1 MTLVDAAPR
10 TRAAARLAAL
20 EPGAGPL
27 APDRLARVVAA
38 LAADTAL
45 WRPVVRH
52 DPLSRW
58 YTRLHLDEAVEVWL
72 IGWEVGQDTR
82 LHDHGGACGAFA
94 ICQGRL
100 TEDYA
105 PGAGGTALRRRVHD
119 TGARQAFSAA
129 YVHNLCNEGPAAA
142 TSVHAYSPP
151 LRTMRFHDM
160 VDGRLVP
167 TGSVWAAGPEP
178 GLSEP
183 PLTVEDLLAGAR
195 SRLRRLGPHETA
207 AAVARG
213 ALLVDIR
220 PAAQR
225 RREGEVP
232 GAVVIERNVLEWR
245 LDPASDA
252 RLPEAGYDV
261 QVVVMCSEGY
271 TSSLAAAALQDL
283 GVRRATDLRGGFAA
297 WAGAGLPTR
306 HAAP

>member
-1 MTLVDAAPR
+1 MALADIAPR

-20 EPGAGPL
+20 EPDAGPL
-27 APDRLARVVAA
+27 SPERLARIVAA
-38 LAADTAL
+38 LAADRAL
-45 WRPVVRH
+45 WRPAVRH

-58 YTRLHLDEAVEVWL
+58 YARLHADDAVETWL

-82 LHDHGGACGAFA
+82 LHDHGGARGAFA
-94 ICQGRL
+94 VCQGRL
-100 TEDYA
+100 TEDYT
-105 PGAGGTALRRRVHD
+105 PAGGPVLRRRVHD
-119 TGARQAFSAA
+119 TGARQAFGAA
-129 YVHNLCNEGPAAA
+129 YVHNLCNEGPAPA

-151 LRTMRFHDM
+151 LRTMRFHDL

-167 TGSVWAAGPEP
+167 TGSVWVAGPEP
-178 GLSEP
+178 GGAAP
-183 PLTVEDLLAGAR
+183 PLNVEDLLAGAR
-195 SRLRRLGPHETA
+195 SRLRRLGPHEA
-207 AAVARG
+207 AAVVARG
-213 ALLVDIR
+213 GLLVDIR

-252 RLPEAGYDV
+252 RLPEAGYDT

-297 WAGAGLPTR
+297 WAAAGLPTR
-306 HAAP
+306 PAA